1 MYKNIYNYKPFEHEN
16 VDFKNNIIN
25 NARSQDKTKVE
36 GVFTAVL
43 IYTNLVDYLAKH
55 LLVNL
60 HKMISIYTFQR
71 LGGVVYFDGSAK
83 NTNLPIGELQR
94 ELKNFEFPTKKEF
107 LDCLEEFKKIRNQ
120 VMHNLMQL
128 DPNDKTQKFDN
139 DLKRIGE
146 MAEDILLKYNA
157 IANGLTTIW
166 NAANTVQSSV

>member
-107 LDCLEEFKKIRNQ
+107 LDF
-120 VMHNLMQL
+120 
-128 DPNDKTQKFDN
+128 
-139 DLKRIGE
+139 
-146 MAEDILLKYNA
+146 LL
-157 IANGLTTIW
+157 
-166 NAANTVQSSV
+166 